1 LEKGAKISKIS
12 IGAAKIGLNDRICNN
27 KGVLTGMDE
36 KAGVEILTQENAGI
50 VVFKSASITD
60 ADSIASISRQITDFI
75 NQKQP
80 NRLIFDFENVKFF
93 SSQVLGMLLDVRA
106 RVDAYHGQVIITA
119 INPQLHR
126 VFRIT
131 NLDKIF
137 MFFQDRKS
145 AIQTIN

>member
-1 LEKGAKISKIS
+1 
-12 IGAAKIGLNDRICNN
+12 
-27 KGVLTGMDE
+27 MDE
-36 KAGVEILTQENAGI
+36 KTGVEILTQDNAGI
-50 VVFKSASITD
+50 VVFNSASITD
-60 ADSIASISRQITDFI
+60 ADGIASISRQITDYI
-75 NQKQP
+75 NQSQP

-93 SSQVLGMLLDVRA
+93 SSQVLGMLLDIRA
-106 RVDAYHGQVIITA
+106 RVDEYHGQVIITS

-145 AIQTIN
+145 AIQTIS